1 MHCKINNNSNYNI
14 KEIEPLVQDMY
25 KFGDKRFG
33 FKKPPVINFVSD
45 RNNHHLLGKT
55 GQYDPSTMEITIFT
69 DNRHPKDMM
78 RSIAHELI
86 HHVQNLNNQFDMH
99 TQTYAGYAQKDPH
112 MRKME
117 ADAYLR
123 GNLLFRDW
131 EDGYKSRHKDIFYER
146 RIHKMSTKK
155 WKNKEL
161 NGLLNER
168 WGFSMDLGMLNEQ
181 KMPMKKDTDDVD
193 EDGDT
198 DEMVP
203 AFLDKGDVKKP
214 KKSGNPQPP
223 QLAKAQGKKADDDD
237 EEESDKKENKDK
249 ESSDLEAEILGVL
262 EAEGGAAGMKALEK
276 ELPASKDQI
285 RREIEKSDKMEKH
298 RDGDIIDI
306 TGLEGHDEDKDEDDD
321 EEENENLYESWG
333 FSMNLNKLNESRDLE
348 EMRIVATGEDKGAG
362 MKMSD
367 MKPMGTMDMAAQQHP
382 DNLMALLQDVVGSQA
397 PQIDI
402 EELAAKIRAAMGM
415 EQSSADM
422 PPAEMPPM
430 MEKKIRKA
438 AKEALRRMAAQKR
451 K

>member
-1 MHCKINNNSNYNI
+1 
-14 KEIEPLVQDMY
+14 
-25 KFGDKRFG
+25 
-33 FKKPPVINFVSD
+33 
-45 RNNHHLLGKT
+45 
-55 GQYDPSTMEITIFT
+55 MEITIFT

-86 HHVQNLNNQFDMH
+86 HHVQNLNNEFDMH

-168 WGFSMDLGMLNEQ
+168 WGFSMDLGKLNE
-181 KMPMKKDTDDVD
+181 KIENPGPYIDGERTKAGIDD
-193 EDGDT
+193 DGDG
-198 DEMVP
+198 VP
-203 AFLDKGDVKKP
+203 
-214 KKSGNPQPP
+214 N
-223 QLAKAQGKKADDDD
+223 KADPDPNDGD
-237 EEESDKKENKDK
+237 ITSKNKSKKKDKKENKDK

-262 EAEGGAAGMKALEK
+262 EAEGGAAGMEALEK
-276 ELPASKDQI
+276 ELDASKDQI

-306 TGLEGHDEDKDEDDD
+306 TGLEGHDDKEDDDDD

-333 FSMNLNKLNESRDLE
+333 FSMNLNVLNESKDLE
-348 EMRIVATGEDKGAG
+348 EMRIIATGEDKNAG
-362 MKMSD
+362 MPMSD
-367 MKPMGTMDMAAQQHP
+367 IEPMGTMDMAAKQHP

-402 EELAAKIRAAMGM
+402 EELAAKIRVAIGM
-415 EQSSADM
+415 EPASPDA
-422 PPAEMPPM
+422 PPEQMSPM
-430 MEKKIRKA
+430 MEKKVRKA
-438 AKEALRRMAAQKR
+438 ALEALRRMAAQKR

>member
-1 MHCKINNNSNYNI
+1 MHCKINNKSNYNI
-14 KEIEPLVQDMY
+14 KEFEPLIQDMY
-25 KFGDKRFG
+25 KFGNKRFG

-45 RNNHHLLGKT
+45 ANNHRLLGKT
-55 GQYDPSTMEITIFT
+55 GQYDPNTMEITIFT

-86 HHVQNLNNQFDMH
+86 HHLQNLNNEFDMH

-131 EDGYKSRHKDIFYER
+131 EDGYKSRYKDIFYER

-181 KMPMKKDTDDVD
+181 KMPMKKDTEDVD
-193 EDGDT
+193 EDG
-198 DEMVP
+198 
-203 AFLDKGDVKKP
+203 GDP
-214 KKSGNPQPP
+214 NPDDPDNP
-223 QLAKAQGKKADDDD
+223 DADDKP
-237 EEESDKKENKDK
+237 KKENKDE

-262 EAEGGAAGMKALEK
+262 EAEGGAAGMEALEK
-276 ELPASKDQI
+276 ELDASKDQI
-285 RREIEKSDKMEKH
+285 RKEIEDSDKMEKH
-298 RDGDIIDI
+298 RDGDIIDV
-306 TGLEGHDEDKDEDDD
+306 TGLEGHDAEDKDEDDD

-333 FSMNLNKLNESRDLE
+333 FSMNLNKLNESKDLE

-367 MKPMGTMDMAAQQHP
+367 MKPMGTMDMAAKQHP
-382 DNLMALLQDVVGSQA
+382 DNLMALLQDVVGREA

-402 EELAAKIRAAMGM
+402 EELAAKIRVAIGM
-415 EQSSADM
+415 EPASPDA
-422 PPAEMPPM
+422 PPEQMSPM
-430 MEKKIRKA
+430 MEKKVRKA
-438 AKEALRRMAAQKR
+438 ALEALRRMAAQKS

>member
-1 MHCKINNNSNYNI
+1 MHCKINNKSNYNI
-14 KEIEPLVQDMY
+14 KEFEPLIQDMY
-25 KFGDKRFG
+25 KFGNKRFG

-45 RNNHHLLGKT
+45 ANNHRLLGKT
-55 GQYDPSTMEITIFT
+55 GQYDPNTMEITIFT

-86 HHVQNLNNQFDMH
+86 HHLQNLNNEFDMH

-131 EDGYKSRHKDIFYER
+131 EDGYKSRYKDIFYER

-168 WGFSMDLGMLNEQ
+168 WGFSMDLGMLNEA
-181 KMPMKKDTDDVD
+181 KG
-193 EDGDT
+193 E
-198 DEMVP
+198 
-203 AFLDKGDVKKP
+203 KGDA
-214 KKSGNPQPP
+214 NPLGGEREKFDKDLDGIPDGGDP
-223 QLAKAQGKKADDDD
+223 NPDDPDNPDADDKP
-237 EEESDKKENKDK
+237 KKENKDE

-262 EAEGGAAGMKALEK
+262 EAEGGAAGMEALEK
-276 ELPASKDQI
+276 ELDASKDQI
-285 RREIEKSDKMEKH
+285 RKEIEDSDKMEKH

-306 TGLEGHDEDKDEDDD
+306 TGLEGHDAEDKDEDDD

-333 FSMNLNKLNESRDLE
+333 FSMNLNKLNESKDLE
-348 EMRIVATGEDKGAG
+348 EMRIVATGEDANAG

-367 MKPMGTMDMAAQQHP
+367 MKPMGTMDMAAKQHP
-382 DNLMALLQDVVGSQA
+382 DNLMALLQDVVGREA

-402 EELAAKIRAAMGM
+402 EELAAKIRVAIGM
-415 EQSSADM
+415 EPASPDA
-422 PPAEMPPM
+422 PPEQMSPM
-430 MEKKIRKA
+430 MEKKVRKA
-438 AKEALRRMAAQKR
+438 ALEALRRMAAQKS

>member
-1 MHCKINNNSNYNI
+1 MHCKINNKSNYNI
-14 KEIEPLVQDMY
+14 KEFEPLVQDMY
-25 KFGDKRFG
+25 EFGDKRFG

-45 RNNHHLLGKT
+45 TNNHRLLGKT

-86 HHVQNLNNQFDMH
+86 HHVQNLNNEFDMH

-168 WGFSMDLGMLNEQ
+168 WGFSMDLGMLNEA
-181 KMPMKKDTDDVD
+181 KG
-193 EDGDT
+193 E
-198 DEMVP
+198 
-203 AFLDKGDVKKP
+203 KGDADPLGGERKKFDKDLDGIPDGGDPNPDDPDNPDADDKP
-214 KKSGNPQPP
+214 K
-223 QLAKAQGKKADDDD
+223 
-237 EEESDKKENKDK
+237 SDKKENKDEK
-249 ESSDLEAEILGVL
+249 SSDLEAQILGVL
-262 EAEGGAAGMKALEK
+262 EAEGGAAGMEALEK
-276 ELPASKDQI
+276 ELDASKDQI
-285 RREIEKSDKMEKH
+285 RREIEDSDKMEKH

-306 TGLEGHDEDKDEDDD
+306 TGLEGHEDKEDDDD

-333 FSMNLNKLNESRDLE
+333 FSMNLNKLNESKDLE
-348 EMRIVATGEDKGAG
+348 EIRMGSFAPEGPEGSDEKT
-362 MKMSD
+362 MSD
-367 MKPMGTMDMAAQQHP
+367 IGMSTMDMAAKQHP
-382 DNLMALLQDVVGSQA
+382 DNLMALLQDVVGREA

-402 EELAAKIRAAMGM
+402 EELAEKIRVAIGM
-415 EQSSADM
+415 EPASADA
-422 PPAEMPPM
+422 PPEQMSPM
-430 MEKKIRKA
+430 MEKKVRKA
-438 AKEALRRMAAQKR
+438 ALEALRRMAAQKR

>member
-1 MHCKINNNSNYNI
+1 MHCKINNKSNYNI
-14 KEIEPLVQDMY
+14 KEFEPLIQDMY
-25 KFGDKRFG
+25 KFGNKRFG

-45 RNNHHLLGKT
+45 ANNHRLLGKT
-55 GQYDPSTMEITIFT
+55 GQYDPNTMEITIFT

-86 HHVQNLNNQFDMH
+86 HHLQNLNNEFDMH

-131 EDGYKSRHKDIFYER
+131 EDGYKSRYKDIFYER

-168 WGFSMDLGMLNEQ
+168 WGFSMDLGMLNEA
-181 KMPMKKDTDDVD
+181 KG
-193 EDGDT
+193 E
-198 DEMVP
+198 
-203 AFLDKGDVKKP
+203 KGDA
-214 KKSGNPQPP
+214 NPLGGEREKFDKDLDGIPDGGDP
-223 QLAKAQGKKADDDD
+223 NPDDPDNPDADDKP
-237 EEESDKKENKDK
+237 KKENKDE

-262 EAEGGAAGMKALEK
+262 EAEGGAAGMEALEK
-276 ELPASKDQI
+276 ELDASKDQI
-285 RREIEKSDKMEKH
+285 RKEIEDSDKMEKH

-306 TGLEGHDEDKDEDDD
+306 TGLEGHDAEDKDEDDD

-333 FSMNLNKLNESRDLE
+333 FSMNLDKLNESKDLE
-348 EMRIVATGEDKGAG
+348 EMRIVATGEDRGAG

-367 MKPMGTMDMAAQQHP
+367 MKPMGTMDMAAKQHP
-382 DNLMALLQDVVGSQA
+382 DNLMALLQDVVGREA

-402 EELAAKIRAAMGM
+402 EELAAKIRVAIGM
-415 EQSSADM
+415 EPASPDA
-422 PPAEMPPM
+422 PPEQMSPM
-430 MEKKIRKA
+430 MEKKVRKA
-438 AKEALRRMAAQKR
+438 ALEALRRMAAQKS

>member
-1 MHCKINNNSNYNI
+1 
-14 KEIEPLVQDMY
+14 
-25 KFGDKRFG
+25 
-33 FKKPPVINFVSD
+33 
-45 RNNHHLLGKT
+45 
-55 GQYDPSTMEITIFT
+55 
-69 DNRHPKDMM
+69 M

-99 TQTYAGYAQKDPH
+99 TATYAGYAQKDPH

-168 WGFSMDLGMLNEQ
+168 WGFSMDLGMLNEA
-181 KMPMKKDTDDVD
+181 KG
-193 EDGDT
+193 E
-198 DEMVP
+198 
-203 AFLDKGDVKKP
+203 KGDADPLGGERKKFDKDLDGIPDGGDPNPDDPDNPDADDKP
-214 KKSGNPQPP
+214 K
-223 QLAKAQGKKADDDD
+223 
-237 EEESDKKENKDK
+237 SDKKENKDK
-249 ESSDLEAEILGVL
+249 ESSDLEAQILGVL
-262 EAEGGAAGMKALEK
+262 EAEGGAAGMEALEK
-276 ELPASKDQI
+276 ELDASKDQI

-306 TGLEGHDEDKDEDDD
+306 TGLEGHDDKDDDD
-321 EEENENLYESWG
+321 EEEENENLYESWG
-333 FSMNLNKLNESRDLE
+333 FSMNLNLLNESKDLE
-348 EMRIVATGEDKGAG
+348 EMRIVATGEDANAG

-367 MKPMGTMDMAAQQHP
+367 MKPMGTMDMAAKQHP

-402 EELAAKIRAAMGM
+402 EELAAKIRVAIGM
-415 EQSSADM
+415 EPASPDA
-422 PPAEMPPM
+422 PPEQMSPM
-430 MEKKIRKA
+430 MEKKVRKA
-438 AKEALRRMAAQKR
+438 ALEALRRMAAQKR

>member
-1 MHCKINNNSNYNI
+1 MHCKINNKSNYNI
-14 KEIEPLVQDMY
+14 KEFEPLIQDMY
-25 KFGDKRFG
+25 KFGNKRFG

-45 RNNHHLLGKT
+45 ANNHRLLGKT
-55 GQYDPSTMEITIFT
+55 GQYDPNTMEITIFT

-86 HHVQNLNNQFDMH
+86 HHLQNLNNEFDMH

-131 EDGYKSRHKDIFYER
+131 EDGYKSRYKDIFYER

-168 WGFSMDLGMLNEQ
+168 WGFSMDLGMLNEA
-181 KMPMKKDTDDVD
+181 KG
-193 EDGDT
+193 E
-198 DEMVP
+198 
-203 AFLDKGDVKKP
+203 KGDA
-214 KKSGNPQPP
+214 NPLGGEREKFDKDLDGIPDGGDP
-223 QLAKAQGKKADDDD
+223 NPDDPDNPDADDKP
-237 EEESDKKENKDK
+237 KKENKDE

-262 EAEGGAAGMKALEK
+262 EAEGGAAGMEALEK
-276 ELPASKDQI
+276 ELDASKDQI
-285 RREIEKSDKMEKH
+285 RKEIEGSDKMEKH

-306 TGLEGHDEDKDEDDD
+306 TGLEGHDAEDKDEDDD

-333 FSMNLNKLNESRDLE
+333 FSMNLNKLNESKDLE
-348 EMRIVATGEDKGAG
+348 EMRIVATGEDANAG

-367 MKPMGTMDMAAQQHP
+367 MKPMGTMDMAAKQHP
-382 DNLMALLQDVVGSQA
+382 DNLMALLQDVVGREA

-402 EELAAKIRAAMGM
+402 EELAAKIRVAIGM
-415 EQSSADM
+415 EPASPDA
-422 PPAEMPPM
+422 PPEQMSPM
-430 MEKKIRKA
+430 MEKKVRKA
-438 AKEALRRMAAQKR
+438 ALEALRRMAAQKS